1 MKSYEFSRHYNPR
14 IGRFV
19 YRHKGTGLIVDNIF
33 KPMRKVAAKA
43 ASAVFNKFAKP
54 VAKKALQSGIS
65 HAGDKLGKKAAEKS
79 GDLIMKKLGNMRI
92 GSQRPRPQPK
102 PKALGPAS
110 KAPRSGPEGSRGA
123 TQSAPGESSEE
134 ILNRLISGQ
143 GVKRNKR
150 I

>member
-1 MKSYEFSRHYNPR
+1 MKSYEFSRYYNPR

-19 YRHKGTGLIVDNIF
+19 YRHKGTGLIVDIIF
-33 KPMRKVAAKA
+33 APVRKV
-43 ASAVFNKFAKP
+43 ASAVFSKFAKP
-54 VAKKALQSGIS
+54 LAKKALQSGIS

-92 GSQRPRPQPK
+92 GSKKQPVK
-102 PKALGPAS
+102 NLTPAPAA
-110 KAPRSGPEGSRGA
+110 APAAAP
-123 TQSAPGESSEE
+123 APGESSEE

>member
-1 MKSYEFSRHYNPR
+1 MKSYEFSRYYNPR

-33 KPMRKVAAKA
+33 KPMRKVA
-43 ASAVFNKFAKP
+43 SAVFSKFAKP

-92 GSQRPRPQPK
+92 GSKKQPVK
-102 PKALGPAS
+102 NLTPAPAA
-110 KAPRSGPEGSRGA
+110 APAAAP
-123 TQSAPGESSEE
+123 APGESSEE

>member
-1 MKSYEFSRHYNPR
+1 MKSYEFSRFFHPKL
-14 IGRFV
+14 GRFV

-33 KPMRKVAAKA
+33 KPMRTV

-79 GDLIMKKLGNMRI
+79 GDLIMKKLGNM
-92 GSQRPRPQPK
+92 GKSKQPAT
-102 PKALGPAS
+102 KAKQPAS
-110 KAPRSGPEGSRGA
+110 KASRDAKRRGAVPSGPTR
-123 TQSAPGESSEE
+123 SAPPPQGESSAE

>member
-1 MKSYEFSRHYNPR
+1 MKSYEFSRYYNPR

-33 KPMRKVAAKA
+33 KPMRKA
-43 ASAVFNKFAKP
+43 ASAVFSKFAKP
-54 VAKKALQSGIS
+54 LAKKALQSGIS

-92 GSQRPRPQPK
+92 GSKKQPVK
-102 PKALGPAS
+102 NLTPAPAAAS
-110 KAPRSGPEGSRGA
+110 AAAP
-123 TQSAPGESSEE
+123 APGESSEE

>member
-1 MKSYEFSRHYNPR
+1 MKSYEFSRFFHPKL
-14 IGRFV
+14 GRFV

-33 KPMRKVAAKA
+33 KPMRAV

-79 GDLIMKKLGNMRI
+79 GDLIMKKLGNMGKAKQPATKASRDAK
-92 GSQRPRPQPK
+92 RPTRSAPPQP
-102 PKALGPAS
+102 
-110 KAPRSGPEGSRGA
+110 
-123 TQSAPGESSEE
+123 QGESSAE

>member
-1 MKSYEFSRHYNPR
+1 
-14 IGRFV
+14 
-19 YRHKGTGLIVDNIF
+19 
-33 KPMRKVAAKA
+33 MRAV

-79 GDLIMKKLGNMRI
+79 GDLIMKKLGNM
-92 GSQRPRPQPK
+92 G
-102 PKALGPAS
+102 KAAS
-110 KAPRSGPEGSRGA
+110 KNAKRRGAVPSGPTR
-123 TQSAPGESSEE
+123 SAPPPQGESSAE

>member
-1 MKSYEFSRHYNPR
+1 MKSYEFSRYYNPR

-92 GSQRPRPQPK
+92 GSKKQPVK
-102 PKALGPAS
+102 NLTPAPAA
-110 KAPRSGPEGSRGA
+110 APAAAP
-123 TQSAPGESSEE
+123 APGESSEE

>member
-1 MKSYEFSRHYNPR
+1 MKSYEFSRYYNPR

-33 KPMRKVAAKA
+33 KPMRKVA
-43 ASAVFNKFAKP
+43 SAVFSKFAKP

-92 GSQRPRPQPK
+92 GSKKQPVK
-102 PKALGPAS
+102 NLTPAPAA
-110 KAPRSGPEGSRGA
+110 APAAAP
-123 TQSAPGESSEE
+123 APGESSEE

-143 GVKRNKR
+143 GVKRNNR

>member
-1 MKSYEFSRHYNPR
+1 MKSYEFSRYYNPR

-33 KPMRKVAAKA
+33 TPVRKVAAKA

-79 GDLIMKKLGNMRI
+79 GDLIMKKLGNLGKAKQPAPEGRRDAK
-92 GSQRPRPQPK
+92 RPTRSAPP
-102 PKALGPAS
+102 PKAQP
-110 KAPRSGPEGSRGA
+110 
-123 TQSAPGESSEE
+123 QSSGESAAE

-143 GVKRNKR
+143 GLKRNKR

>member
-92 GSQRPRPQPK
+92 GSQRPRPQPN
-102 PKALGPAS
+102 KALAPAS
-110 KAPRSGPEGSRGA
+110 KAYREAGPKGA
-123 TQSAPGESSEE
+123 GERPNQPPEKV
-134 ILNRLISGQ
+134 L
-143 GVKRNKR
+143 KKY
-150 I
+150 

>member
-1 MKSYEFSRHYNPR
+1 MKSYEFSRYYNPR

-33 KPMRKVAAKA
+33 KPMRKVA
-43 ASAVFNKFAKP
+43 SAVFSKFAKP
-54 VAKKALQSGIS
+54 IAKKALQSGIS

-92 GSQRPRPQPK
+92 GSKKQPVK
-102 PKALGPAS
+102 NLTPAP
-110 KAPRSGPEGSRGA
+110 AA
-123 TQSAPGESSEE
+123 APGESSEE

>member
-1 MKSYEFSRHYNPR
+1 MKSYEFSRYYNPR

-43 ASAVFNKFAKP
+43 ASAVFSKFAKP
-54 VAKKALQSGIS
+54 LAKKALQSGIS

-92 GSQRPRPQPK
+92 GSKKQPVK
-102 PKALGPAS
+102 NLTPAP
-110 KAPRSGPEGSRGA
+110 AA
-123 TQSAPGESSEE
+123 APGESSEE

-143 GVKRNKR
+143 GVKRAGRSEKK
-150 I
+150 

>member
-1 MKSYEFSRHYNPR
+1 MKSYEFSRYYNPR

-33 KPMRKVAAKA
+33 KPMRKVA
-43 ASAVFNKFAKP
+43 SAVFSKFAKP
-54 VAKKALQSGIS
+54 IAKKALQSGIS

-92 GSQRPRPQPK
+92 GSKKQPVK
-102 PKALGPAS
+102 NLTPAPAAALA
-110 KAPRSGPEGSRGA
+110 A
-123 TQSAPGESSEE
+123 APGESSEE

-143 GVKRNKR
+143 GVKRAGRSEKK
-150 I
+150 

>member
-1 MKSYEFSRHYNPR
+1 MKPYEFSRFFHPR
-14 IGRFV
+14 SGRFV

-33 KPMRKVAAKA
+33 KPIRTV
-43 ASAVFNKFAKP
+43 ASAVFSKFAKP

-79 GDLIMKKLGNMRI
+79 GDLIMKKLGNM
-92 GSQRPRPQPK
+92 G
-102 PKALGPAS
+102 KAT
-110 KAPRSGPEGSRGA
+110 KASRGA
-123 TQSAPGESSEE
+123 KQPATKAKQPTRSAPPPKAQPQSSGESSAE

>member
-1 MKSYEFSRHYNPR
+1 MKSYEFSRYYNPR

-33 KPMRKVAAKA
+33 KPMRKVA
-43 ASAVFNKFAKP
+43 SAVFSKFAKP
-54 VAKKALQSGIS
+54 IAKKALQSGIS

-92 GSQRPRPQPK
+92 GSKKQPVK
-102 PKALGPAS
+102 NLTPAPAA
-110 KAPRSGPEGSRGA
+110 AP
-123 TQSAPGESSEE
+123 APGESSEE